1 MTGLIAQA
9 AWRPVDDYG
18 LEHVHVLETGM
29 GLRIDSRLLREQE
42 GQVYSAAYSILCT
55 DDWRFQLLELRVSS
69 DGIHTL
75 KLSIDADGVWHDG
88 EGVEH
93 PELFGCLEIDISAIP
108 FTNSLAIG
116 RLKLQAGQSQDIQ
129 AAYIHL
135 PDLTVSKMPQ
145 RYTAHGQAR
154 YTYEGLF
161 RGFRADLAVDEHG
174 LVLDYPET
182 FIRLVS

>member
-1 MTGLIAQA
+1 MSGLLAQA
-9 AWRPVDDYG
+9 AWRPVDEYG
-18 LEHVHVLETGM
+18 LEHVRVLKTGT
-29 GLRIDSRLLREQE
+29 GLRIDSCLVREQA

-69 DGIHTL
+69 DDIHTL

-88 EGVEH
+88 AGIEQ
-93 PELFGCLEIDISAIP
+93 PELFGCLEVDISATP

-116 RLKLQAGQSQDIQ
+116 RLNLQAGQSQDIQ
-129 AAYIHL
+129 ATYIHL
-135 PDLTVSKMPQ
+135 PDLAVSKVPQ
-145 RYTAHGQAR
+145 RYTAHGHAR

-161 RGFRADLAVDEHG
+161 RDFRADLAVDEHG

-182 FIRLVS
+182 FIRI